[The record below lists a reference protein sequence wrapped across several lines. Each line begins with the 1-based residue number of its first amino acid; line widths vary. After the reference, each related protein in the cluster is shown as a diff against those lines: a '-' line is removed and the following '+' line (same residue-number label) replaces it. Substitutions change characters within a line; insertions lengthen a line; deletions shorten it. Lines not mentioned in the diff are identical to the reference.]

1 MASIASILN
10 SSGSFSAAQ
19 SLVQL
24 STLAAAPSFELRFNT
39 AQNAALDR
47 LNEKIVEI
55 NSADFARGKT
65 ALLKVKISKLER
77 EKAALEPFK
86 ATTQTNRASVKAAI
100 SQLAELRDLADPSSV
115 SEFESKL
122 NQIYSTLET
131 FRTAK
136 RFNYGVPDGLGT
148 ARDDGKAS
156 LEAIVH
162 NNFATQDDID
172 AAQSAIDTVTA
183 ELDESLVFIEINFTI
198 AKNLFKSADV
208 GLDKAKLNVD
218 ELESEE
224 RERKVAEIKELEEQ
238 TSRILTNIS
247 LSFEV
252 AQSFAEAIN
261 KNAILPRE
269 IEPGSVLNL
278 FA

>member
-1 MASIASILN
+1 MASIADIFSR
-10 SSGSFSAAQ
+10 SGDFSAAQ

-24 STLAAAPSFELRFNT
+24 NTLAATPNFELRFNT

-47 LNEKIVEI
+47 LNEKITEI
-55 NSADFARGKT
+55 NSADFGRGKT
-65 ALLKVKISKLER
+65 ALFKVKIARLER

-86 ATTQTNRASVKAAI
+86 STTLTNRYSVKAAI
-100 SQLAELRDLADPSSV
+100 EQLAELRDLADPSSV
-115 SEFESKL
+115 SEFEAKL
-122 NQIYSTLET
+122 AQVQDTFAT

-136 RFNYGVPDGLGT
+136 RFNYGVPDKLGT
-148 ARDDGKAS
+148 ARDDGNAT
-156 LEAIVH
+156 LDAITH
-162 NNFATQDDID
+162 NNFASQADID
-172 AAQSAIDTVTA
+172 AAQSAIDTVSA
-183 ELDESLVFIEINFTI
+183 SLDESLVYIDLNFTI
-198 AKNLFKSADV
+198 AKNLYKSADV
-208 GLDKAKLNVD
+208 GLDKAKLKVD
-218 ELESEE
+218 DIESAE

-252 AQSFAEAIN
+252 AQGFTEAIN

-269 IEPGSVLNL
+269 VEPGSVLNL

>member
-10 SSGSFSAAQ
+10 SRTGFSAAQ

-24 STLAAAPSFELRFNT
+24 STLSAAPNFELRFNN

-47 LNEKIVEI
+47 LNEKIVKI
-55 NSADFARGKT
+55 NSADFGRGKT
-65 ALLKVKISKLER
+65 ALFKVKIARLER

-86 ATTQTNRASVKAAI
+86 ATTQTNRFSVKAAI
-100 SQLAELRDLADPSSV
+100 EQLSELRDLADPSSV
-115 SEFESKL
+115 SDFEAKL
-122 NQIYSTLET
+122 SQVQNTLST

-136 RFNYGVPDGLGT
+136 RFNYGVPDKLST
-148 ARDDGKAS
+148 ARDDGNAT
-156 LEAIVH
+156 LDAIVH
-162 NNFATQDDID
+162 NNFASQGDID
-172 AAQSAIDTVTA
+172 AAQSAIDTLSA
-183 ELDESLVFIEINFTI
+183 SLEESLVYIEINFTI

-208 GLDKAKLNVD
+208 GLDKAKLKVD
-218 ELESEE
+218 EIESVE

-252 AQSFAEAIN
+252 AQSFTEAIN